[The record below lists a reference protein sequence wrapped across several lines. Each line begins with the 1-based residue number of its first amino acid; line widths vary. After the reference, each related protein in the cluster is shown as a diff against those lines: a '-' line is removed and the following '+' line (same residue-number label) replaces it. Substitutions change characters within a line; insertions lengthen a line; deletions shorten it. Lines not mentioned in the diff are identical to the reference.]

1 MTATETKANL
11 YSLNYSDAKTYMV
24 AALFIA
30 GNIILPQLCHMIP
43 DGGYIF
49 LPIYFFTLVAAY
61 KYGWKAGLLT
71 AIASPLINS
80 AVFGMPAPAV
90 LPIILIKSAM
100 LAMIAGLAASYFK
113 KTALALFAAVVLSYQ
128 ILGGLAEWAITGS
141 LAAALQDFK
150 LGFPGIL
157 IQIFGGWAVVKY
169 LIRK

>member
-1 MTATETKANL
+1 MTATETKATL

-113 KTALALFAAVVLSYQ
+113 KTALVLFAAVVLSYQ